1 MPQPS
6 PAADARAPIG
16 LISSAASGRLLQ
28 DRREQQVPTPWG
40 PASVLTGRI
49 GGREAAVVLRY
60 GPMLTVPSHKIN
72 YRANLWALR
81 ELGVQRI
88 ISQNAI
94 GSVNPMLRPG
104 DIVIAH
110 DFLDR
115 TKGRPLSLFDQ
126 EECWVRVDMTEPFC
140 PEVRQA
146 LRAATRSLPDRV
158 LDRGVFACVEGP
170 RFETPSEIRALQRD
184 GADIVGTPLVPE
196 VVLAREA
203 EMCFASIAPVIN
215 YGAGMA
221 PAVIHV
227 GPGSMN
233 DAYYSEGLHDRIEQ
247 ALIDAVGQLPDAR
260 ACACGHAL
268 RGGFHGRRP
277 GWLKSCS
284 LDTRPDTPP
293 VLESLLATHAQADA
307 PSQPE
312 SKEK

>member
-1 MPQPS
+1 MSNPTPV
-6 PAADARAPIG
+6 PDARAPIG

-28 DRREQQVPTPWG
+28 DRREQQVGTPWG
-40 PASVLTGRI
+40 AASVLTGRI

-104 DIVIAH
+104 DIVISH

-115 TKGRPLSLFDQ
+115 TKGRPLSLFDE

-146 LRAATRSLPDRV
+146 LLAATRGMPDRV
-158 LDRGVFACVEGP
+158 IDRGVFACVEGP

-247 ALIDAVGQLPDAR
+247 ALIEAVARLPDAR
-260 ACACGHAL
+260 SCNCGRAL

-277 GWLKSCS
+277 GWLGNCS
-284 LDTRPDTPP
+284 LDT
-293 VLESLLATHAQADA
+293 QADA
-307 PSQPE
+307 SPALNHLLAAHAQPNLAPQTDLQE
-312 SKEK
+312 S